1 MKDLLIRF
9 TRNLAIVSTLVAFA
23 GLSMHFVFPGLTTP
37 ALPWL
42 ILLFILTT
50 FTLYYILLKASD
62 KKFSQFTNYFM
73 AASVFKLLMLLV
85 IITVYVYFFR
95 NDAIRFVAT
104 ILVLYMVYTVL
115 EVYWLLKI
123 NKIK

>member
-23 GLSMHFVFPGLTTP
+23 GLSMHFFFPGLTTP

>member
-1 MKDLLIRF
+1 MKELLIRF

-23 GLSMHFVFPGLTTP
+23 GLTLHFLAHDLTTP

-50 FTLYYILLKASD
+50 FILYYILLKASE
-62 KKFSQFTNYFM
+62 KKFNQFTNYFM

-95 NDAIRFVAT
+95 NDAIRFVVT
-104 ILVLYMVYTVL
+104 MFVLYLIYTVF